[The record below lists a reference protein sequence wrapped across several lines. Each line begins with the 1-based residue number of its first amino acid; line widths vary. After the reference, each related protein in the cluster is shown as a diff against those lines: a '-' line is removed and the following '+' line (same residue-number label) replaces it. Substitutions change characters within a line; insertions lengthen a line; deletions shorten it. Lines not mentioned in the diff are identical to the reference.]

1 MLELLK
7 VQLSRI
13 VLDKVIYNTI
23 SCTVFFIKVWY
34 QFQHNFSNT
43 SYFFSLLS
51 IFIFFGK
58 IYRFWPTMHFSWLA
72 LKKKTYKTRENII
85 PNFFSRIATESGL
98 LGPKIALWYFS
109 HSQILH
115 VKKETVFS
123 GQTGWTSF
131 CSKYSQKFS

>member
-58 IYRFWPTMHFSWLA
+58 IYRFWPTIHFSWLA
-72 LKKKTYKTRENII
+72 LKKNIQNPGKHI
-85 PNFFSRIATESGL
+85 SKFLFKNSHRIRTARSQNCPLILFTLTNSSCKKRNSIFRADWLNF
-98 LGPKIALWYFS
+98 
-109 HSQILH
+109 IL
-115 VKKETVFS
+115 F
-123 GQTGWTSF
+123 
-131 CSKYSQKFS
+131 